1 MKRRLL
7 AATAAIVLLVAGTA
21 VLLGYVRGADQ
32 RALDGVRTVQVLVAD
47 ELIPEGTPASEI
59 TELVRTELVPAK
71 TALDGRVTDLADLS
85 GEVASVD
92 LLPGEQ
98 LLSARCAAPDS
109 LQAAGTVEVPAGL
122 QEVSVQLEP
131 QRAVGGRL
139 AAGDHVAIFVSLV
152 FQDGTSTTHAVL
164 HDVLVTQVQGAP
176 APVDPAAEGD
186 DTATAS
192 AGTPLPSSSLM
203 VTLAV
208 TARQAEPVIFGVEHG
223 TLWLSLEPD
232 GADTRGTDVIT
243 QGNVYEKS
251 YS

>member
-1 MKRRLL
+1 MKRRLI
-7 AATAAIVLLVAGTA
+7 AAIAAIVLLVAGTA
-21 VLLGYVRGADQ
+21 VLLGYVRGADK
-32 RALDGVRTVQVLVAD
+32 RALDGVQTVQVLVAD

-71 TALDGRVTDLADLS
+71 TALEGRVTDLDALS
-85 GEVASVD
+85 GEVTAID

-98 LLSARCAAPDS
+98 LLSARFVEPDS
-109 LQAAGTVEVPAGL
+109 LQAAGTVEVPRGL

-152 FQDGTSTTHAVL
+152 FQDGTSNTHAVL

-176 APVDPAAEGD
+176 APVDPAEGD

>member
-7 AATAAIVLLVAGTA
+7 AAAAAIVLLVAGTL
-21 VLLGYVRGADQ
+21 VLLNYVRGADS
-32 RALDGVRTVQVLVAD
+32 RALAGVQTVQVLVAD
-47 ELIPEGTPASEI
+47 ELIPEGTTAAELTS
-59 TELVRTELVPAK
+59 LVRTELVPAK
-71 TALDGRVTDLADLS
+71 TALEGRVTDLSDLA
-85 GEVASVD
+85 GPVATVD
-92 LLPGEQ
+92 LRPGEQ
-98 LLSARCAAPDS
+98 LLTGRFSRPDE
-109 LQAAGTVEVPAGL
+109 LQAAGTVEVPEGL
-122 QEVSVQLEP
+122 QEISVQLEP

-139 AAGDHVAIFVSLV
+139 AAGDHIAVFVSMV
-152 FQDGTSTTHAVL
+152 FQDGTSNTHAVL

-176 APVDPAAEGD
+176 APVDPAAES

-192 AGTPLPSSSLM
+192 SGTPLPSSSLM

-232 GADTRGTDVIT
+232 GADTRGTEVIN
-243 QGNVYEKS
+243 QGNIYEKS